1 MLRLLKELIGTAR
14 PREDPEI
21 TPEGMVITGQGG
33 LLNGTLVATDRGW
46 RPVET
51 ICIGDRLLSFD
62 HGLQEVTELQRERPR
77 SHSGHAGKPLRAVE
91 VPAGALGNDDPLW
104 LMPDQGL
111 LLESDKALE
120 ILGDPFAV
128 IPARA
133 LTGTNGIRLA
143 SPGAGL
149 SITTLMFARDEAIY
163 VAGGPVLHCPR
174 PRTVLAAAT
183 EATDMNF
190 FSVQTLQTA
199 RYLVKTLVE
208 TRGATA
214 LCADPDETAGLM
226 PADMPQAGPLT
237 KSA

>member
-1 MLRLLKELIGTAR
+1 MLRLLKALIRSDT

-51 ICIGDRLLSFD
+51 ICIGDRVLSFD
-62 HGLQEVTELQRERPR
+62 HGMQAVTELQRERPR
-77 SHSGHAGKPLRAVE
+77 RHSGQAGKPLCAVE

-128 IPARA
+128 VPARA
-133 LTGTNGIRLA
+133 LAGVNGIRLA

-149 SITTLMFARDEAIY
+149 SITTLVFSRDEAIY
-163 VAGGPVLHCPR
+163 VAGGPVLYCPR
-174 PRTVLAAAT
+174 PRTVLAEVT
-183 EATDMNF
+183 GGTDMSF

-208 TRGATA
+208 TRGAEA
-214 LCADPDETAGLM
+214 LCARPEEIAAHLPSDPP
-226 PADMPQAGPLT
+226 PAPPLPR
-237 KSA
+237 SA